1 MIIRITV
8 NDKDFTE
15 ILENFADV
23 MFDKLYFGSG
33 KKMDFETCKTIN
45 EIQRILNPNVTT
57 SVTKEQSVIL
67 RGVVFLDWCDYVDAL
82 PETDF
87 MTNDTRD
94 YLKKN
99 FEVSVGYEFTDRFEN
114 GETVY
119 YFTTNQKWISQ

>member
-1 MIIRITV
+1 
-8 NDKDFTE
+8 
-15 ILENFADV
+15 
-23 MFDKLYFGSG
+23 
-33 KKMDFETCKTIN
+33 MDFETCKTIN